1 MEGYRYVDSTWAY
14 KPTKPVIDDEPIYEG
29 IPKGLHNPNEGI
41 WQACDVRPLCLLE
54 CVCRQLRAHL
64 WP

>member
-1 MEGYRYVDSTWAY
+1 MVGYKYVDSTWAY

-41 WQACDVRPLCLLE
+41 
-54 CVCRQLRAHL
+54 
-64 WP
+64 